1 MLRLIV
7 WQQLVMKLLFIII
20 IISAKTSILF
30 AQQTNNL
37 ISYKDIKTSSFIDF
51 SILHPNS
58 FEIYNDSPTIP
69 NLLGINNINQPTPY
83 VIQDWK
89 MGDYKKIR
97 ENIFGEVIRTILIQ
111 TMR

>member
-1 MLRLIV
+1 M
-7 WQQLVMKLLFIII
+7 WQRLVMKLLFIII
-20 IISAKTSILF
+20 IISAKASILF

-37 ISYKDIKTSSFIDF
+37 ISYKDIKKSSLIDI

-58 FEIYNDSPTIP
+58 FEIYKDSPTIP
-69 NLLGINNINQPTPY
+69 NLLGFNNINQPTRY

-89 MGDYKKIR
+89 TGDYKKIR
-97 ENIFGEVIRTILIQ
+97 ENIFGEVIRTILIE

>member
-7 WQQLVMKLLFIII
+7 WQQLVMKLIFII

-37 ISYKDIKTSSFIDF
+37 ISYKDIKTSPLIDI
-51 SILHPNS
+51 SILNPNS
-58 FEIYNDSPTIP
+58 FEIHKGCTTIP
-69 NLLGINNINQPTPY
+69 NLTVINNINQPTPY

-97 ENIFGEVIRTILIQ
+97 ENIFGEVIRTILIE

>member
-7 WQQLVMKLLFIII
+7 WQQLVMKLIFIII
-20 IISAKTSILF
+20 IYAKTSILF

-37 ISYKDIKTSSFIDF
+37 ISYKDIKTNSLIGI

-58 FEIYNDSPTIP
+58 SEIYKDSPTVP
-69 NLLGINNINQPTPY
+69 NLLGFYNINQPTRY
-83 VIQDWK
+83 VIQDWE

-97 ENIFGEVIRTILIQ
+97 ENIFGEVIRTILIE

>member
-1 MLRLIV
+1 M
-7 WQQLVMKLLFIII
+7 WQRLVMKLLFIII
-20 IISAKTSILF
+20 IISAKASILF

-37 ISYKDIKTSSFIDF
+37 ISYKDIKKSSLIDI

-58 FEIYNDSPTIP
+58 FEIYKDSPTIP
-69 NLLGINNINQPTPY
+69 NLLGFNNINQPNRY

-89 MGDYKKIR
+89 TGDYKKIR
-97 ENIFGEVIRTILIQ
+97 ENIFGEVIRTILIE

>member
-1 MLRLIV
+1 MRLIV
-7 WQQLVMKLLFIII
+7 WHKLVMKLLFII

-37 ISYKDIKTSSFIDF
+37 ISYKDIKTNSSIGI

-58 FEIYNDSPTIP
+58 FEIYKDSPTVS
-69 NLLGINNINQPTPY
+69 NLLGFYNINQPTRY

-97 ENIFGEVIRTILIQ
+97 ENIFGEVIRTILIE